1 MQRSPQCFKSLPA
14 GHETDSFDEI
24 AVFYAEDSGR
34 LRCRFFCCRFV
45 VDKREITEKLFAP
58 TKTKSLPAIGL
69 EMSLI
74 HYFLWLLPS
83 SENPGKVQKEN

>member
-1 MQRSPQCFKSLPA
+1 MKLQFFMPKIPDDYVA
-14 GHETDSFDEI
+14 D
-24 AVFYAEDSGR
+24 
-34 LRCRFFCCRFV
+34 FFCCRFYI
-45 VDKREITEKLFAP
+45 DKGEITGKLFAP